1 MKHICGVC
9 NKEVVLPGDHIQ
21 HNMNFFHVTC
31 ALMPSSQLPERLRE
45 RLVKLVRNID
55 ARRLRHDTRRND

>member
-1 MKHICGVC
+1 MKRICGFC

-21 HNMNFFHVTC
+21 YNMDFFHVTC

-55 ARRLRHDTRRND
+55 KESAP